1 MHPDVNTGIVTQYL
15 KQYTCTHMRDTVF
28 PHFVGLDIGTSTV
41 RCVIGMFD
49 SPEAAAPSLIGY
61 GSAPNSGMRKGVVSH
76 IDDVAQAVAQAMNEA
91 ERLSGMRIRT
101 ATVNIGGAHVAG
113 VNSRGVIA
121 IPAANREITIEDR
134 LRVEEAATIIQL
146 PPNRDIIQV
155 FAKNY
160 RLDGQDNIKDPVGM
174 NGVRLE
180 VDTHIITAA
189 TPSLKS
195 LTAALDKAGVHASH
209 YTVASLAAAEAVLS
223 RQQKES
229 GTVLLDIGA
238 GTTSLVV
245 FEDGEVQHV
254 AVLPIGGVHLTNDL
268 AIGLRTDLDV
278 AEAAKLQFG
287 SVKTSAKINRQ
298 VKVKHDGREYIFNQ
312 GDIHMILEARIEE
325 LLEYVDKELKKI
337 QKSRKLPGGVVI
349 VGGSSKLPGLSEFT
363 RETLQLPARL
373 GVLLPLGGLVD
384 AIQDEPYTTA
394 IGLMWLDMLLGQNS
408 DSHATGVDGLS
419 GLGVAAT
426 NVFKRFRKKR

>member
-1 MHPDVNTGIVTQYL
+1 MNLKKRDHKSYTGTY
-15 KQYTCTHMRDTVF
+15 MRSPEF
-28 PHFVGLDIGTSTV
+28 PHFVGIDIGTSTV

-49 SPEAAAPSLIGY
+49 SPEATAPSLIGY
-61 GSAPNSGMRKGVVSH
+61 GSAINRGMRKGVVSH
-76 IDDVAQAVAQAMNEA
+76 IDDVAQAVAAAMNEA
-91 ERLSGMRIRT
+91 ERLSGMRIQS

-121 IPAANREITIEDR
+121 IPAANREITIDDR
-134 LRVEEAATIIQL
+134 MRVEEAATIIQL

-195 LTAALDKAGVHASH
+195 LTTALDKAGIHATH
-209 YTVASLAAAEAVLS
+209 YTVSSLAAAEAVLS

-229 GTVLLDIGA
+229 GTVLIDIGA

-254 AVLPIGGVHLTNDL
+254 AVLPIGGTHLTNDL
-268 AIGLRTDLDV
+268 AIGLRTDLDI

-298 VKVKHDGREYIFNQ
+298 VKVKHDGTEHIFNQ
-312 GDIHMILEARIEE
+312 SDIHMILEARIEE

-349 VGGSSKLPGLSEFT
+349 VGGSAKLPGLAEFT

-384 AIQDEPYTTA
+384 AIEDEPYVTA
-394 IGLMWLDMLLGQNS
+394 IGLMWLDMLLGQSS
-408 DSHATGVDGLS
+408 DSHATGTDMATNLTA
-419 GLGVAAT
+419 AAT